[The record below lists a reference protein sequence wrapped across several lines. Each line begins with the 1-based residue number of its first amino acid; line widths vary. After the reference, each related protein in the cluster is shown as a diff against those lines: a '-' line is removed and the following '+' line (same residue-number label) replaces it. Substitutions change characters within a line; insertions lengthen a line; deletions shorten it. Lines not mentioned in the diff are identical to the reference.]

1 MSEATLLN
9 WKKRFND
16 FAIQR
21 FNNGLSLIELQIV
34 IAIFGGISL
43 LTGAV
48 YFAYTRLINEEK
60 ITIEVASQNR
70 NAIDEMTNQVREAQ
84 SVAMGCTICGGVSN
98 SSPAVLILTL
108 WPIDTNG
115 NLFQPAA
122 GEYDYMVYKLDS
134 APNQANLIKQ
144 IIPNGTTSSR
154 INTSKITSS
163 DVKTILF
170 EYNNASPAL
179 ASEVTITL
187 TNEKTSFVKTHTYS
201 QQSKASL
208 RNK

>member
-1 MSEATLLN
+1 MKIKNLKL
-9 WKKRFND
+9 RIFNP
-16 FAIQR
+16 
-21 FNNGLSLIELQIV
+21 GLTLIELQIV

-70 NAIDEMTNQVREAQ
+70 NAIDEMTNQIREAQ
-84 SVAMGCTICGGVSN
+84 GVAMGCTICGTVSD
-98 SSPAVLILTL
+98 SSPTVLILAL
-108 WPIDTNG
+108 WPIDASG

-134 APNQANLIKQ
+134 TPNDKNLLKQ
-144 IIPNGTTSSR
+144 IIANGTTSSR
-154 INTSKITSS
+154 INASKILSS

-187 TNEKTSFVKTHTYS
+187 TNEKTSFVK
-201 QQSKASL
+201 
-208 RNK
+208 

>member
-1 MSEATLLN
+1 MNYKLLTNN
-9 WKKRFND
+9 WRH
-16 FAIQR
+16 R
-21 FNNGLSLIELQIV
+21 RPGLSLLELQIV

-60 ITIEVASQNR
+60 TTIEVASQNR
-70 NAIDEMTNQVREAQ
+70 NAIDEMTNQIREAQ
-84 SVAMGCTICGGVSN
+84 SVAMDCTICGTVSD
-98 SSPAVLILTL
+98 SSPTVLILAL
-108 WPIDTNG
+108 WPIDASG

-134 APNQANLIKQ
+134 TPNDKNLLKQ

-154 INTSKITSS
+154 INASKILSS

-187 TNEKTSFVKTHTYS
+187 TNEKTSFFKTHTYS

>member
-1 MSEATLLN
+1 MKITNLKLRIF
-9 WKKRFND
+9 KH
-16 FAIQR
+16 
-21 FNNGLSLIELQIV
+21 GLSLLELQIV

-70 NAIDEMTNQVREAQ
+70 NAIDEMTNQIREAQ
-84 SVAMGCTICGGVSN
+84 SVAMGCTICGTVSD
-98 SSPAVLILTL
+98 SSSTVLILAL
-108 WPIDTNG
+108 WPIDTSG
-115 NLFQPAA
+115 KLFQPAA

-134 APNQANLIKQ
+134 TPNDTNLIKQ
-144 IIPNGTTSSR
+144 IIPNGTTSNR
-154 INTSKITSS
+154 INTSKILSS

-170 EYNNASPAL
+170 EYNDASPAL

>member
-1 MSEATLLN
+1 MNYKLLTNN
-9 WKKRFND
+9 WRH
-16 FAIQR
+16 R
-21 FNNGLSLIELQIV
+21 RPGLSLLELQIV

-60 ITIEVASQNR
+60 TTIEVASQNR
-70 NAIDEMTNQVREAQ
+70 NAIDEMTNQIREAQ
-84 SVAMGCTICGGVSN
+84 SVAMDCTICGTVSD
-98 SSPAVLILTL
+98 SSPTVLILAL
-108 WPIDTNG
+108 WPIDASG

-134 APNQANLIKQ
+134 TPNDKNLLKQ

-154 INTSKITSS
+154 INASKILSS

>member
-1 MSEATLLN
+1 M
-9 WKKRFND
+9 KK
-16 FAIQR
+16 
-21 FNNGLSLIELQIV
+21 GLSLLELQIV

-43 LTGAV
+43 ITGAV

-60 ITIEVASQNR
+60 ITIEVANQNR
-70 NAIDEMTNQVREAQ
+70 NAIDEMTNQIREAQ
-84 SVAMGCTICGGVSN
+84 SVAMDCTICGTVSD
-98 SSPAVLILTL
+98 SSSTVLILAL

-115 NLFQPAA
+115 NLFQPAT

-134 APNQANLIKQ
+134 APNDTNLIKQ

-154 INTSKITSS
+154 INTSKILSS

-170 EYNNASPAL
+170 EYGNASPAL
-179 ASEVTITL
+179 ASEVTVSL
-187 TNEKTSFVKTHTYS
+187 TNEKISFVKTHTYS

>member
-1 MSEATLLN
+1 MKISNLKLRIF
-9 WKKRFND
+9 KP
-16 FAIQR
+16 
-21 FNNGLSLIELQIV
+21 GLTLIELQIV

-43 LTGAV
+43 ITGAV
-48 YFAYTRLINEEK
+48 YFTYTRLINEEK
-60 ITIEVASQNR
+60 TTIEVASQNR
-70 NAIDEMTNQVREAQ
+70 NAIDEMTNQIREAQ

-98 SSPAVLILTL
+98 SSSTVLILTL
-108 WPIDTNG
+108 WPIDTSG
-115 NLFQPAA
+115 DLFQPTS

-134 APNQANLIKQ
+134 APNDKNLIKE

-154 INTSKITSS
+154 INTSKILSS

-170 EYNNASPAL
+170 EYDNASPAL

>member
-1 MSEATLLN
+1 MKIKNLKL
-9 WKKRFND
+9 RIFNP
-16 FAIQR
+16 
-21 FNNGLSLIELQIV
+21 GLTLIELQIV

-60 ITIEVASQNR
+60 ITIEVANQNR
-70 NAIDEMTNQVREAQ
+70 NAIDEMTNQIREAQ
-84 SVAMGCTICGGVSN
+84 SVAMDCTICGTVSD
-98 SSPAVLILTL
+98 SSSTVLILAL

-115 NLFQPAA
+115 NLFQPAT

-134 APNQANLIKQ
+134 APNDTNLIKQ

-154 INTSKITSS
+154 INTSKILSS

-170 EYNNASPAL
+170 EYGNASPAL
-179 ASEVTITL
+179 ASEVTVSL
-187 TNEKTSFVKTHTYS
+187 TNEKISFVKTHTYS

>member
-1 MSEATLLN
+1 M
-9 WKKRFND
+9 KFNVMTRPKVTN
-16 FAIQR
+16 FKLKIS
-21 FNNGLSLIELQIV
+21 NPGLTLIELQIV

-70 NAIDEMTNQVREAQ
+70 NAIDEMTNQIREAQ
-84 SVAMGCTICGGVSN
+84 SVAINCTICGTVSD
-98 SSPAVLILTL
+98 SSSTVLILAL
-108 WPIDTNG
+108 WPIDTSG
-115 NLFQPAA
+115 KLFQPAA

-134 APNQANLIKQ
+134 TPNDTNLIKQ

-154 INTSKITSS
+154 INTSKILSS

-170 EYNNASPAL
+170 EYGNASPAL